1 MIQQAGLR
9 NQKRTDPD
17 GLLRRRNRGVVMKF
31 NPHPLQHSIQK
42 TDLLSSM
49 PLSSTSATKSAMS

>member
-1 MIQQAGLR
+1 MIQQAGPR

-17 GLLRRRNRGVVMKF
+17 GLFRGRNRGVVMKS
-31 NPHPLQHSIQK
+31 NPHQLQHSIQK

-49 PLSSTSATKSAMS
+49 PLSFTSATKSAMS